1 MENDSQSASE
11 EGNFFLGEARDIPAG
26 DNHFPFSGIFGAI
39 DEFKEGG
46 FAGSGG
52 TDEEN
57 ELPFLYSQIDIVK
70 SFHSVGV
77 NEGDIQH
84 LYHTFFIISKKEDKA
99 NGDLVGSSL
108 NKWKNKMGS

>member
-1 MENDSQSASE
+1 LENDSQPSSE
-11 EGNFFLGEARDIPAG
+11 EGDFLFGEARDIPAG
-26 DNHFPFSGIFGAI
+26 DNHFPFGGIFSAI
-39 DEFKEGG
+39 DEFKKSG

-70 SFHSVGV
+70 SSHSVGV
-77 NEGDIQH
+77 NEGNIQH

-99 NGDLVGSSL
+99 NGDLVGRSSL
-108 NKWKNKMGS
+108 NV